1 MAEALGIAGSA
12 VGIVSLGLQVCQGVL
27 NYYGDWKD
35 RDDDI
40 LRMYNAT
47 DDLGRSF
54 WFLKAMLNSMAHDLP
69 VDVINNVE
77 RNITSCEGG
86 IIRLETKLGE
96 LRRHGGTKLQE
107 KVHDKA
113 LKAFYPFQAKSLAK
127 LSTIV
132 SELRDN
138 LGFALSVLQTHL
150 SLNLLFESK
159 KLVGGIDEMRSEFDG
174 NARFM
179 STSKIGE
186 DLKGTEQARKEIV
199 NWISQIK
206 FEVKQDEVF
215 SARQEGTGEWF
226 LKNPDFQAWLDG
238 KDARPVIWCPGIRR
252 RDSPGYPSFFE
263 CIQDYCC

>member
-1 MAEALGIAGSA
+1 MISTHPPAGTVRTAFADQIQS
-12 VGIVSLGLQVCQGVL
+12 
-27 NYYGDWKD
+27 YYGDWKD

-96 LRRHGGTKLQE
+96 LRRHGGTRLQD
-107 KVHDKA
+107 KVHDKS

-138 LGFALSVLQTHL
+138 SGFALSVLQT
-150 SLNLLFESK
+150 
-159 KLVGGIDEMRSEFDG
+159 
-174 NARFM
+174 
-179 STSKIGE
+179 
-186 DLKGTEQARKEIV
+186 
-199 NWISQIK
+199 
-206 FEVKQDEVF
+206 
-215 SARQEGTGEWF
+215 
-226 LKNPDFQAWLDG
+226 
-238 KDARPVIWCPGIRR
+238 
-252 RDSPGYPSFFE
+252 
-263 CIQDYCC
+263 